1 MVMAP
6 PSSLQSPEFYLN
18 RSLSWLAFNR
28 RVLEE
33 AEDESN
39 PLLERVKFLAITASN
54 LDEFFEIRIAGLLQH
69 LEEGAVEPG
78 PDGLTPLDEQELV
91 AEATHKF
98 VSAQYKCWNASLLP
112 ALAGQDI
119 RVHSLADLDD
129 AQREVVDD
137 YCRNELDALLTPVTV
152 DPAHPFPRVIHK
164 ALCQALLLRRRR
176 RSAATAT
183 NYMGVVTV
191 PRSLPRLVRL
201 PDAHGDSFITL
212 ADLVELH
219 AGRMYRGY
227 EILSGGSFR
236 ITRNSNLYLQEE
248 ESRSVLES
256 VRTEL
261 HNRRKGDAVRLE
273 IDADAN
279 AEIVS
284 RLQTVFELEDWQ
296 VYRMQGPVNLS
307 RLMHLYSAV
316 NRPDLK
322 FKPFQPREW
331 SLPKGTRDV
340 WAALRQRDVLL
351 HHPFDSY
358 DSVVSFIE
366 AAAQDPAVLSIKQT
380 LYRTND
386 NSPIVEALVQAAASK
401 EVTVVVEVKARFD
414 EASNIKWARELE
426 DAGVQVF
433 HGLVGLKTHC
443 KLTLIARKD
452 ADGVMRSYAHLGTG
466 NYNPTTAAFYTDLSL
481 LTANPEMTYA
491 VHNVFNFLTAYSE
504 QPNYNPLLVAPVDLA
519 ERVANL
525 IAREADHAR
534 AGKPARII
542 AKMNSLLDK
551 NVVQELYRASQAGVQ
566 VDLIVR
572 GICSLN
578 PGIRGISD
586 RIRVRSIVGRFLEHS
601 RIYYFQNAGEEEIYL
616 GSADWMPRN
625 LHERVEVVFPLRDS
639 LLRDRV
645 KNEILAAY
653 LADNVKARSLQ
664 RGGSYIR
671 DSAKG
676 KTAPFSSQ
684 EFLIDAAEGKRDT
697 SEIPVAPAPAGAA
710 RCETARQGPRQ
721 GNISR

>member
-1 MVMAP
+1 M
-6 PSSLQSPEFYLN
+6 
-18 RSLSWLAFNR
+18 SWLAFNR

-69 LEEGAVEPG
+69 LEEGQVDAG
-78 PDGLTPLDEQELV
+78 PDGLTPLDEQEML
-91 AEATHKF
+91 AEATHEF
-98 VSAQYKCWNASLLP
+98 VGQQYQCWNNKLLP
-112 ALAGQDI
+112 ALAEHRI
-119 RVHSLADLDD
+119 RVHSLADLND

-176 RSAATAT
+176 RSAANL

-191 PRSLPRLVRL
+191 PRALPRLVRL
-201 PDAHGDSFITL
+201 PDANGDSFISL
-212 ADLVELH
+212 SDLVGLH

-227 EILSGGSFR
+227 EILSEGAFR

-261 HNRRKGDAVRLE
+261 HNRRRGDAVRLE
-273 IDADAN
+273 IESDVSGD
-279 AEIVS
+279 IIS
-284 RLQTVFELEDWQ
+284 RLQGVFELADWQ
-296 VYRMQGPVNLS
+296 VYRTQGPVNLS

-316 NRPDLK
+316 NRADLK

-331 SLPKGTRDV
+331 SLPKGTPDI
-340 WAALRQRDVLL
+340 WGALRQRDVLL

-366 AAAQDPAVLSIKQT
+366 TAAQDPAVLSMKQT

-386 NSPIVEALVQAAASK
+386 NSPIVEALVQAAATK

-443 KLTLIARKD
+443 KLTLIARKEP
-452 ADGVMRSYAHLGTG
+452 DGAIRRYAHLGTG

-481 LTANPEMTYA
+481 LTANPEMTFA

-504 QPNYNPLLVAPVDLA
+504 QPNYNPLLVAPMDLA

-534 AGKPARII
+534 AGKPAHII
-542 AKMNSLLDK
+542 AKVNSLLDK

-601 RIYYFQNAGEEEIYL
+601 RICYFQNGGEEEIYL

-625 LHERVEVVFPLRDS
+625 LHERVEVVFPVRDP

-653 LADNVKARSLQ
+653 LADNVKARMLR
-664 RGGSYIR
+664 RGGSYVR
-671 DSAKG
+671 DAAKL
-676 KTAPFSSQ
+676 KAAPFSAQ
-684 EFLIDAAEGKRDT
+684 EFLIDLAEGKRDL
-697 SEIPVAPAPAGAA
+697 SAIPAAPVRPV
-710 RCETARQGPRQ
+710 RRKVK
-721 GNISR
+721 SRAKVR

>member
-1 MVMAP
+1 MP
-6 PSSLQSPEFYLN
+6 PRSLNSPEYYLN

-33 AEDESN
+33 AEDEGN

-69 LEEGAVEPG
+69 LEEGQVDPG
-78 PDGLTPLDEQELV
+78 PDGLTPIDEQELV
-91 AEATHKF
+91 AEATHEF
-98 VSAQYKCWNASLLP
+98 VRGQYDCWNKKLLP
-112 ALAGQDI
+112 ALAEHGI
-119 RVHSLADLDD
+119 RVHSLADLNDE
-129 AQREVVDD
+129 QREVVDD

-176 RSAATAT
+176 RSAANV

-191 PRSLPRLVRL
+191 PRALPRLVRL
-201 PDAHGDSFITL
+201 PDAKGDSFIAL
-212 ADLVELH
+212 ADLVGLH

-227 EILSGGSFR
+227 EILSEGAFR

-273 IDADAN
+273 IESDASAD
-279 AEIVS
+279 IVS
-284 RLQTVFELEDWQ
+284 RLQAVFELQDWQ
-296 VYRMQGPVNLS
+296 VYRTQGPVNLS
-307 RLMHLYSAV
+307 RLMHLHSAV

-331 SLPKGTRDV
+331 SLPKGTRDI
-340 WAALRQRDVLL
+340 WGALRQRDVLL

-386 NSPIVEALVQAAASK
+386 NSPIVEALVQAAAAK

-452 ADGVMRSYAHLGTG
+452 PDGVMRRYAHLGTG

-481 LTANPEMTYA
+481 LTANSEMTFA

-542 AKMNSLLDK
+542 AKVNSLLDK
-551 NVVQELYRASQAGVQ
+551 NVVQELYHASQAGVQ

-578 PGIRGISD
+578 PGIRGVSD
-586 RIRVRSIVGRFLEHS
+586 RIQVRSIVGRFLEHS
-601 RIYYFQNAGEEEIYL
+601 RIYYFQNGGDEEIYM

-625 LHERVEVVFPLRDS
+625 LHERVEVVFPLRDA
-639 LLRDRV
+639 LLRERV

-653 LADNVKARSLQ
+653 LADNVKSRILQ
-664 RGGSYIR
+664 RGGKYVR
-671 DSAKG
+671 EEAKG

-684 EFLIDAAEGKRDT
+684 DFLIDAAEGKRD
-697 SEIPVAPAPAGAA
+697 SSAIPVAPVKAPRRAVKA
-710 RCETARQGPRQ
+710 RADNARAKVT
-721 GNISR
+721 